1 MKQTVFGVVCMLV
14 LTFLAVLF
22 MTIHGRTLRQTE
34 TDHALG
40 EAIDAAMSN
49 VMETKIYSGNK
60 RGISCRFFRE
70 PADTDEQH
78 FGSRSS
84 SFKCR

>member
-49 VMETKIYSGNK
+49 VMETKIYTV
-60 RGISCRFFRE
+60 FRE